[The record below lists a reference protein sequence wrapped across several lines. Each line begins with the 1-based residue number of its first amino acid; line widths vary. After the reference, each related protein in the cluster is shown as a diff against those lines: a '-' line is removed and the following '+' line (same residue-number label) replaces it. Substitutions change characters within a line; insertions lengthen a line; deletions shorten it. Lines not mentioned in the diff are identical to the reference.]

1 MLLRFPPHRIFSDE
15 LGSREGWAVLEFIF
29 KLRKNEEKLNHKLFL
44 SEVFARDGRLAH
56 ILCPHWSIITGCVKY
71 LYIEKELIPA
81 VWKVFLILVITSG
94 SIIKNPQCCLDIE
107 TQGQET
113 LSILRTWK
121 QV

>member
-44 SEVFARDGRLAH
+44 SEVFARDGRLVH
-56 ILCPHWSIITGCVKY
+56 ILCPHW
-71 LYIEKELIPA
+71 
-81 VWKVFLILVITSG
+81 
-94 SIIKNPQCCLDIE
+94 SIIKNPQCCLDRE
-107 TQGQET
+107 TQGQEA